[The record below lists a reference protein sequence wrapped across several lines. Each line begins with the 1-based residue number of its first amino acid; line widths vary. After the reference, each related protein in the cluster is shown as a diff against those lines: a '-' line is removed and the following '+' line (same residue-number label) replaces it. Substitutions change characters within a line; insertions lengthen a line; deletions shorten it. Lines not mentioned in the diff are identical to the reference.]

1 MSTEQVYEDMNVPAV
16 LKLKKKIKIKITS
29 SEKLLKIFLAMWCR
43 KEHDTR
49 FIYLFFILEMSVKY
63 FFDLKIAISYIS
75 SYKK

>member
-1 MSTEQVYEDMNVPAV
+1 
-16 LKLKKKIKIKITS
+16 
-29 SEKLLKIFLAMWCR
+29 MWCR

-49 FIYLFFILEMSVKY
+49 FIYLFFILEMSAKY